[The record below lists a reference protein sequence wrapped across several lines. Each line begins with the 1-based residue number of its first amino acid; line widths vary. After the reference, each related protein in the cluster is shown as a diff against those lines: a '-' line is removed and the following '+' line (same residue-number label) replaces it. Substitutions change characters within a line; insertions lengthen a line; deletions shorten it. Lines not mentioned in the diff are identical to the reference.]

1 MDTWWKQL
9 EVSVARKQNE
19 YGDRENFEVMFGG
32 LHKDI
37 GIAICI
43 LAIVVPPVFLLVW
56 IFDLIVRS
64 IA

>member
-9 EVSVARKQNE
+9 EVSVARKQYE
-19 YGDRENFEVMFGG
+19 YSDRENFVAMFGG

-37 GIAICI
+37 GITMVL
-43 LAIVVPPVFLLVW
+43 LAIVVPPIFLLIWV
-56 IFDLIVRS
+56 FDLIIRS

>member
-19 YGDRENFEVMFGG
+19 YSDWKNFVAIFDG

-37 GIAICI
+37 GITLVL
-43 LAIVVPPVFLLVW
+43 LAIVVPPIFLFLW
-56 IFDLIVRS
+56 LCDLIIGS
-64 IA
+64 IW